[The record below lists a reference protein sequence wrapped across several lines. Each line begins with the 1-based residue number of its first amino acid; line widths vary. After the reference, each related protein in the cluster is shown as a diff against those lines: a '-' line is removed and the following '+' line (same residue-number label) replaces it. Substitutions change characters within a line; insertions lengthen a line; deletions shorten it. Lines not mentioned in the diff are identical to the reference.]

1 MSDFQKY
8 KERRMKKNPEF
19 WEGYQDR
26 FESFK
31 IGVQLKEAR
40 QNAGLTQEQIAEKLS
55 TTKSV
60 ISRMENHSKDI
71 KLSTLERFASA
82 LGKKIH
88 IVLE

>member
-8 KERRMKKNPEF
+8 KARRVKKNPEF

-31 IGVQLKEAR
+31 IGVLLKEAR
-40 QNAGLTQEQIAEKLS
+40 HNAGLTQQQIAEKLN
-55 TTKSV
+55 TTRSV
-60 ISRMENHSKDI
+60 ISRMENQAKDI
-71 KLSTLERFASA
+71 RLSTLEKFASA

-88 IVLE
+88 IVLK